1 MTDQLEE
8 FTSAVQMMGNSSYDL
23 ISRSLVFVSVGSN
36 DLFEYVDGNATLSP
50 SRNDT
55 AFLEGLVGT
64 YKCYLQVPIY
74 ISKILIVLVT

>member
-23 ISRSLVFVSVGSN
+23 ISRSLVFISVGSN

-55 AFLEGLVGT
+55 AFLEGLVAA
-64 YKCYLQVPIY
+64 YKSYLQVPNL
-74 ISKILIVLVT
+74 KF